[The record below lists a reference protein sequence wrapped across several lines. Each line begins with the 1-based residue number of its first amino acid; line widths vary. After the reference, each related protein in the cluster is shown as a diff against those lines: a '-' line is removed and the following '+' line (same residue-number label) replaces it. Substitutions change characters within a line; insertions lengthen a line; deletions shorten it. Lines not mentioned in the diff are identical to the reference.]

1 MKNNTLSGRYCFK
14 NPRFKQIFRIMRI
27 STFLLMV
34 CVFCSYA
41 GNAHSQNAKVSIRM
55 NNVKLDK
62 ILNEIENQTDY
73 LFIYNNQVDIN
84 KITSVKVKNEAV
96 AQVLDKIL
104 SGTGINYELEGT
116 HIILT
121 TEAIKDLHAQQQAK
135 TVTGTVTDVS
145 GEPIIGA
152 NIRIKGTTTGTIT
165 DIDGNF
171 SIEAEPQSVI
181 EVSYIGYLTQE
192 TGINNQISIRFLLKE
207 DTKTLDEVVVIGYGV
222 QKKADLTGSVANIN
236 TEKLNTQSN
245 ANIGQALQGKI
256 AGVDIVSQGGAP
268 GSGTRIMVRGI
279 GTLNNASPLYIV
291 DGMYMNSIDHI
302 NPNDI
307 ASIDVLKDAS
317 SAAIYGSRAA
327 NGVILITTKGGSKEA
342 KSKVTYNGSYALS
355 SPVEF
360 YDYLA
365 DYSRA
370 LTMQMRSAA
379 TGNKSTSFQQ
389 GTVEQWMAMGLVDP
403 ILFPNT
409 DQYDEMFRTGAIM
422 NHTVS
427 ASGGNDKINFYTS
440 LGIMDQEGLQIHNDY
455 SRYNMRLNV
464 DYKVRDNVKI
474 GIRTDGSWSERQTPR
489 GAGLETAGLKYVIS
503 GILNKHPETGEY
515 GGAMAYG
522 ESASAGNAVAEYE
535 AYRTNTSR
543 KEFNGNA
550 YLEWEP
556 LKDLKLNVSYALR
569 YYNQFSKSI
578 QNVVNQMNFQTN
590 SIART
595 MPDTGDIISNSNNEG
610 HKTLFQGRITYEKE
624 IFKGHHI
631 SAMFNAAEEYWF
643 QRNMGAGRK
652 NRLHNSLEELD
663 AASKEVQ
670 TNDGKSES
678 EGLRSFIGRVNYT
691 LFDKYLF
698 EFNFRSDGSSRFAK
712 GHQWGFFPSAAVG
725 WRVSEEAFFAPLKKA
740 ISNAKFR
747 ASYGSLGNNS
757 GVGRYEQKETMGTTN
772 YIVGNNGLATGFS
785 ANKMINQDLSWEET
799 RVINIGLDLGF
810 FNNRLTA
817 ELDWYDRFTTGM
829 IRGSSISSLLTGYSA
844 PNINVADLRNRG
856 IEVNLNWQSSIRK
869 FEYSVNVNASY
880 NVNKLEKW
888 GDYLNRGWIML
899 DMPYHFLYIYEAYPG
914 LVQSWNQLYNAPYL
928 GDAYNAPGDII
939 LKDLNGDGKISDLDQ
954 KAYTDKY
961 RDTPMGQFGITLTGA
976 YQGFDIQAL
985 FQGNYGRSDVW
996 LDDLNNTKIPDN
1008 RYAFQQFHWSD
1019 SWSLDNRGASLPRLL
1034 NGSGGNKN
1042 REESTYWAYNTNYFR
1057 LKNLQV
1063 GYTVPERYMQR
1074 IGFNRARIYLSGE
1087 NLFTLTPWKGIDP
1100 EKPHGNDLYPLVKT
1114 YSIGLNIEF

>member
-1 MKNNTLSGRYCFK
+1 MKHFLV
-14 NPRFKQIFRIMRI
+14 
-27 STFLLMV
+27 FLLLFIGIGSV
-34 CVFCSYA
+34 TA
-41 GNAHSQNAKVSIRM
+41 QNARI
-55 NNVKLDK
+55 
-62 ILNEIENQTDY
+62 
-73 LFIYNNQVDIN
+73 
-84 KITSVKVKNEAV
+84 
-96 AQVLDKIL
+96 
-104 SGTGINYELEGT
+104 
-116 HIILT
+116 
-121 TEAIKDLHAQQQAK
+121 
-135 TVTGTVTDVS
+135 TGTVKDNT
-145 GEPIIGA
+145 GEAVIGA
-152 NIRIKGTTTGTIT
+152 NIKVKDSTGGTIT
-165 DIDGNF
+165 DIDGHFN
-171 SIEAEPQSVI
+171 IEASSNATLV
-181 EVSYIGYLTQE
+181 VSFIGYITQE
-192 TGINNQISIRFLLKE
+192 VPLKGRTNVVVTLSE
-207 DTKTLDEVVVIGYGV
+207 DSQTLDEVVVVGYGT
-222 QKKADLTGSVANIN
+222 QKKVNLTGSVAAVKVD
-236 TEKLNTQSN
+236 E
-245 ANIGQALQGKI
+245 KI
-256 AGVDIVSQGGAP
+256 ASRSITNVSSSLSGLVPGLVVSQTTGFAGGDGA
-268 GSGTRIMVRGI
+268 SLKVRGLGSI
-279 GTLNNASPLYIV
+279 NNSDPLIVV
-291 DGMYMNSIDHI
+291 DGMPDVDI
-302 NPNDI
+302 NRINMNDI
-307 ASIDVLKDAS
+307 ESISVLKDAAS
-317 SAAIYGSRAA
+317 SAVYGSRAA

-515 GGAMAYG
+515 GG
-522 ESASAGNAVAEYE
+522 
-535 AYRTNTSR
+535 
-543 KEFNGNA
+543 
-550 YLEWEP
+550 
-556 LKDLKLNVSYALR
+556 DLKLNVSYALR

-914 LVQSWNQLYNAPYL
+914 LVQSWNQLYNAPYQ

-939 LKDLNGDGKISDLDQ
+939 LKDLNGDGKISDLDK

>member
-1 MKNNTLSGRYCFK
+1 MKHFLV
-14 NPRFKQIFRIMRI
+14 
-27 STFLLMV
+27 FLLLFIGIGSV
-34 CVFCSYA
+34 TA
-41 GNAHSQNAKVSIRM
+41 QNARI
-55 NNVKLDK
+55 
-62 ILNEIENQTDY
+62 
-73 LFIYNNQVDIN
+73 
-84 KITSVKVKNEAV
+84 
-96 AQVLDKIL
+96 
-104 SGTGINYELEGT
+104 
-116 HIILT
+116 
-121 TEAIKDLHAQQQAK
+121 
-135 TVTGTVTDVS
+135 TGTVKDNT
-145 GEPIIGA
+145 GEAVIGA
-152 NIRIKGTTTGTIT
+152 NIKVKDSTGGTIT
-165 DIDGNF
+165 DIDGHFN
-171 SIEAEPQSVI
+171 IEASSNATLV
-181 EVSYIGYLTQE
+181 VSFIGYITQE
-192 TGINNQISIRFLLKE
+192 VPLKGRTNVVVTLSE
-207 DTKTLDEVVVIGYGV
+207 DSQTLDEVVVVGYGT
-222 QKKADLTGSVANIN
+222 QKKVNLTGSVAAVKVD
-236 TEKLNTQSN
+236 E
-245 ANIGQALQGKI
+245 KI
-256 AGVDIVSQGGAP
+256 ASRSITNVSSSLSGLVPGLVVSQTTGFAGGDGA
-268 GSGTRIMVRGI
+268 SLKVRGLGSI
-279 GTLNNASPLYIV
+279 NNSDPLIVV
-291 DGMYMNSIDHI
+291 DGMPDVDI
-302 NPNDI
+302 NRINMNDI
-307 ASIDVLKDAS
+307 ESISVLKDAAS
-317 SAAIYGSRAA
+317 SAVYGSRAA

-631 SAMFNAAEEYWF
+631 SAMFNAAEE
-643 QRNMGAGRK
+643 
-652 NRLHNSLEELD
+652 
-663 AASKEVQ
+663 
-670 TNDGKSES
+670 
-678 EGLRSFIGRVNYT
+678 
-691 LFDKYLF
+691 
-698 EFNFRSDGSSRFAK
+698 FNFRSDGSSRFAK

-899 DMPYHFLYIYEAYPG
+899 DMPYHFLYMYEAYPG
-914 LVQSWNQLYNAPYL
+914 LVQSWNQLYNAPYQ

-939 LKDLNGDGKISDLDQ
+939 LKDLNGDGKISDLDK